1 MRLPVD
7 RDKAKQQWT
16 GLCDAFRAAGLDLDF
31 IAPVKDLEDM
41 VFAANQVFVGSHET
55 LGKFVVP
62 SEMRYP
68 SRQREVPYY
77 VDWFLNKGYKLI
89 ALDLKGQYLEGGG
102 DLLWH
107 PDRSRIWAGHG
118 IRSSQG
124 GIAKFASAMSEL
136 SFLVTPLPLVDE
148 YFYHLDTCL
157 SPLNAQAA
165 LFYPGAFSEAAQ
177 RELER
182 GWKRL
187 YPVQRTD
194 ALKFA
199 CNGVAV
205 NGIYITP
212 FLAPSLEHALAK
224 EGMQPLRVDTSEF
237 EKSGGSV
244 FCLKMFLE

>member
-16 GLCDAFRAAGLDLDF
+16 ALCDGFRAAGLALAF

-68 SRQREVPYY
+68 SRQREVPFY
-77 VDWFLNKGYKLI
+77 VDWFLSKGYKPI
-89 ALDLKGQYLEGGG
+89 VLDLKGQYLEGGG

-118 IRSSQG
+118 IRSSEG
-124 GIAKFASAMSEL
+124 GVAKFAAAMSEL
-136 SFLVTPLPLVDE
+136 SFSVTPLQLVDE

-165 LFYPGAFSEAAQ
+165 LFYPGAFSKAAH

-187 YPVQRTD
+187 YPVQR
-194 ALKFA
+194 AEAHKFA

-205 NGIYITP
+205 NDIYITP
-212 FLAPSLEHALAK
+212 ILTHSLGHALRK
-224 EGMQPLRVDTSEF
+224 EEMRPILVDTSEF

-244 FCLKMFLE
+244 FCLKMFLD